1 MLWGI
6 VFVYIWGLIG
16 VKYKGRFIFQNIV
29 SQIWIK
35 EIIVN
40 AMWCELIWYEYW
52 YMTKDS

>member
-6 VFVYIWGLIG
+6 VFVYIWGLIE